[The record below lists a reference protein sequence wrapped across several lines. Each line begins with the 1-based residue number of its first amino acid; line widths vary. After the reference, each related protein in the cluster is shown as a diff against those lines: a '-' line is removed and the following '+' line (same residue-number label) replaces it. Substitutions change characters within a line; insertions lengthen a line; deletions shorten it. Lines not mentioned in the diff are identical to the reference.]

1 MSRLCFLA
9 AALLL
14 CTCLSAQTPLTGRVL
29 DPQGEALAFV
39 SVLINDDPGQGVLT
53 DIEGRFRIGADV
65 NVQSLS
71 FRYLGF
77 EPLRLTAAAWTQGP
91 AKPLRIV
98 LRPTD
103 MALPEATVRAGENP
117 ADILIRRAI
126 AHRKQN
132 NPELRRGYQCTTYN
146 KMLFEALPRR
156 DEYERRMAGRD
167 SSKSST
173 KESRAHFD
181 QLEKSTQEHHVFL
194 MESVTERSFLFPN
207 QVQERVRLNRVS
219 GFRNAGL
226 VALANQVQ
234 PFTFY
239 GDYLTLLD
247 KNYVNPISP
256 GSPALYFFNIEDT
269 LYTGPDT
276 VWVISFHPRKGKV
289 FEALQGVLHLNSR
302 QWAIQNVRAEPAVA
316 GNIRLNI
323 EQAYQF
329 WPSDSADGQ
338 WFPAQLNFEM
348 EFRNYP
354 APFLGMRA
362 SGRSYLSEVKIDP
375 PLRPRDFNEELPILF
390 ESGAQTQADS
400 SWQPWRQLAPLQAKE
415 SRTYQ
420 WLDSLGRSQR
430 FDRLSTLM
438 DVLST
443 GRLPLG
449 RSPISLDLR
458 EVLKL
463 NEYENIRVGIGLTTG
478 QAKPLQAQKRFELG
492 AHAGFG
498 YRDKA
503 WKYGGYALWRIT
515 RNGQTR
521 LLLDGRR
528 DLLEPGALYELN
540 RSTIVDRALYATRMD
555 RSDELTATLGSRLGR
570 YLWVQGSFR
579 RQHLRPTYS
588 YQFGTPDAGFDTQ
601 FDFAES
607 TLYLRYANGEKNR
620 TFLGDDVGSVQR
632 LPVLELAYTHGWR
645 GLWQSEYRY
654 HRWAAALYHSFFIR
668 HLGRT
673 TWRIE
678 AGLASADAPLAKLFT
693 LNQSGNGGWN
703 LFLVPNTFQ
712 ALPDTL
718 FLANRFANLYLS
730 QEIGPVLY
738 KNKYS
743 APFLTVLQNLAWG
756 DLQRPE
762 LHQRLGFRSA
772 STPLLESGI
781 QLDNLLRVNYVNIAY
796 LGLGGAVFYRW
807 GGLSDSDWEKNISL
821 RLTLKL
827 SL

>member
-1 MSRLCFLA
+1 MLRLNLLVAC
-9 AALLL
+9 LLL
-14 CTCLSAQTPLTGRVL
+14 CACLPAQTPLTGRVT
-29 DPQGEALAFV
+29 DAQGEALAFV
-39 SVLINDDPGQGVLT
+39 SILMNDDPGQGVLT
-53 DIEGRFRIGADV
+53 DIEGRFQIEARMT
-65 NVQSLS
+65 VQSLT

-77 EPLRLTAAAWTQGP
+77 ESLRLSSAAWAQDPT
-91 AKPLRIV
+91 KPLRIV
-98 LRPTD
+98 LQAAD
-103 MALPEATVRAGENP
+103 MALPEATIRAGENP

-126 AHRKQN
+126 AHRKEN

-146 KMLFEALPRR
+146 KMVLEALPRR
-156 DEYERRMAGRD
+156 HEYERRMANRD

-173 KESRAHFD
+173 KESREQFD
-181 QLEKSTQEHHVFL
+181 QLEKSMQEHHAFL

-269 LYTGPDT
+269 LYAGPDT

-289 FEALQGVLHLNSR
+289 FEALQGVLHLNSKH
-302 QWAIQNVRAEPAVA
+302 WAIQNVRAEPAVT
-316 GNIRLNI
+316 GNVHLKI

-329 WPSDSADGQ
+329 WPADSAGGQ

-354 APFLGMRA
+354 APFLGLRA
-362 SGRSYLSEVKIDP
+362 SGRSYLTDVTIDP
-375 PLRPRDFNEELPILF
+375 PLRQRDFNEELPILF
-390 ESGAQTQADS
+390 EPGAQTQADS
-400 SWQPWRQLAPLQAKE
+400 NWQPWRQLAPLQTKE
-415 SRTYQ
+415 SSTYQ
-420 WLDSLGRSQR
+420 WLDSLGSSRR

-449 RSPISLDLR
+449 RSPLSIDLR

-463 NEYENIRVGIGLTTG
+463 NDFENVRVGIGLTTG
-478 QAKPLQAQKRFELG
+478 QAKPLQAQKRLELG

-498 YRDKA
+498 YRDKT

-521 LLLDGRR
+521 LLLDCRR

-555 RSDELTATLGSRLGR
+555 RSDELTVSLSSRLGR
-570 YLWVQGSFR
+570 YLWLQSSFR
-579 RQHLRPTYS
+579 RQTLRPTYA
-588 YQFGTPDAGFDTQ
+588 YQFGTPDTGFDDR

-607 TLYLRYANGEKNR
+607 TLYLRYANGEKTR

-645 GLWQSEYRY
+645 GLWQGEYSY

-668 HLGRT
+668 RLGRT
-673 TWRIE
+673 SWRIE
-678 AGLASADAPLAKLFT
+678 AGLVSADAPLAKLFT
-693 LNQSGNGGWN
+693 LNQSGTGGWN
-703 LFLVPNTFQ
+703 LFLLPNTFQ

-718 FLANRFANLYLS
+718 FLADRFANLYLS

-738 KNKYS
+738 KNKHS
-743 APFLTVLQNLAWG
+743 APFLILLQNVAWG
-756 DLQRPE
+756 NLRQPQ
-762 LHQRLGFRSA
+762 LHQQLGFRTA

-807 GGLSDSDWEKNISL
+807 GGLGDSNWEKNVSF